1 MLFVPSSRLFL
12 FFSLWLLTTYSTA
25 QAPVGELYA
34 SDATGKG
41 SVVLAG
47 SGTPVM
53 SGSSVTAGETTA
65 LVRLERG
72 GELKICRGTAI
83 TVTSSTTGTEIMV
96 GLSRG
101 TIQTHYTLAATTDTI
116 MTPDFQISL
125 LGPGTFHL
133 AVSADQRGNTCIQAL
148 PENTGLV
155 KLSELM
161 GDSTYTMK
169 TNQQAFFHAG
179 RASNPGV
186 VIGNCGCPKP
196 LDLLRAAK
204 PQILPPSLTQPAQ
217 AAPVVVAPAPAAS
230 ATAVAV
236 TLPPPADRPGDIL
249 VQVEAPFVFRATE
262 AAPPAPPYN
271 TASLRLAAFPA
282 FADLLPEPPQSANA
296 QVVARQEPKKKKKR
310 GFWGFLASIFGGG

>member
-12 FFSLWLLTTYSTA
+12 LFFSLWLLTTHSAA

-34 SDATGKG
+34 SDATVKG
-41 SVVLAG
+41 AVVLAG
-47 SGTPVM
+47 SGTRVM

-96 GLSRG
+96 GLSSG
-101 TIQTHYTLAATTDTI
+101 TILTHYTLAATTDTI

-125 LGPGTFHL
+125 LGPGAFHL
-133 AVSADQRGNTCIQAL
+133 AVSADQRGNTCIQTL

-169 TNQQAFFHAG
+169 ADQQAFFRAG

-186 VIGNCGCPKP
+186 VIGNCGCPRP

-204 PQILPPSLTQPAQ
+204 PQILPPSLTQPPQ
-217 AAPVVVAPAPAAS
+217 AAPVVVAPAPAA
-230 ATAVAV
+230 AAV
-236 TLPPPADRPGDIL
+236 TLPPPADRPGDIV

-262 AAPPAPPYN
+262 SAPPPAPPYN
-271 TASLRLAAFPA
+271 TASLQLAAFPA
-282 FADLLPEPPQSANA
+282 FADLLPEPPQSADA
-296 QVVARQEPKKKKKR
+296 QVVARQESKKKKKR

>member
-12 FFSLWLLTTYSTA
+12 LFFLCLLTTHSTA
-25 QAPVGELYA
+25 QAPVGELFA
-34 SDATGKG
+34 SDTTVKG

-47 SGTPVM
+47 MGTRVM

-83 TVTSSTTGTEIMV
+83 TVTSSTAGSEIML
-96 GLSRG
+96 GLSSG

-133 AVSADQRGNTCIQAL
+133 AVSADHRGNTCIQAL

-155 KLSELM
+155 RLSELM
-161 GDSTYTMK
+161 GDTIYTMK
-169 TNQQAFFHAG
+169 SDQQAFFRSG

-186 VIGNCGCPKP
+186 VVGNCGCPRP

-204 PQILPPSLTQPAQ
+204 PQIMPPSLTQPTQ
-217 AAPVVVAPAPAAS
+217 AAPVVVAPAPAA
-230 ATAVAV
+230 AAAAV

-262 AAPPAPPYN
+262 SAPPPAPPYN

-282 FADLLPEPPQSANA
+282 FADLFPEPPQSVDA